1 MKEAYQ
7 NQIIELKKR
16 IAELEEKHNEMLQ
29 LSELEKNPKIK
40 KEKLRKAKQHPSY
53 FILNLLKGQLE
64 ISQKLL
70 KRELSNEVYTAKER
84 NKEKLEKINE
94 DLKSFAIHS
103 NSPKINNTQMEESD
117 NSSIAWYNY
126 SIWQKFLF
134 IFTAA
139 IVLLAV
145 LYFLYLFLV
154 TPFEVNY
161 RIR

>member
-1 MKEAYQ
+1 MEVIGTIFFYIVIIYVIYITIKTNRISKLPIEEQRKYYQ
-7 NQIIELKKR
+7 KDE
-16 IAELEEKHNEMLQ
+16 
-29 LSELEKNPKIK
+29 SYKN
-40 KEKLRKAKQHPSY
+40 
-53 FILNLLKGQLE
+53 
-64 ISQKLL
+64 
-70 KRELSNEVYTAKER
+70 
-84 NKEKLEKINE
+84 
-94 DLKSFAIHS
+94 
-103 NSPKINNTQMEESD
+103 PKINNTQMEESD

-145 LYFLYLFLV
+145 LFFLYLFLV